1 MTQRKF
7 SPAKTPSPPAAKRP
21 AATADITLGQ
31 ALALHQQGNL
41 VEAEKLYR
49 QVLVSQPAHADALH
63 LLGVMAVQKGNAL
76 AGVEWITQAVKI
88 NPAYLDAHLNLANAC
103 LSLSMHQQALD
114 SLDAALKLKP
124 DLPDALNRRG
134 AALSALGRHTEAL
147 LSHEQ
152 ALKYKPDFPNAHNN
166 RGNALAALHR
176 FDEALQAYGQALAI
190 KTDHFDALNNR
201 GNVLVVT
208 GKYQEAIASYDLAI
222 ELVPNHVEALS
233 NRANALRCLN
243 RNDQALTSCDLALRL
258 QPDNLG
264 ALMNRG
270 AILRGVNRT
279 DEALA
284 CYEKIL
290 ALAPAHAD
298 AHWHESLCR
307 LLVGDF
313 AQGWKKYEWRW
324 KSTERIKARRN
335 FVQPLWTGEASL
347 QGKTI
352 LLHAEQGFGDSIQFA
367 RYVALVEERGGQVVL
382 EMPDPLCRLMAR
394 LEGER
399 KVWVSG
405 EPLPDFDFHCPLLS
419 LPLAFK
425 TEIQTIPSAPH
436 YLVCDPALAAAW
448 KVKLGPRQKL
458 RIGVAW
464 SGNKDHKNNH
474 NRSIALSD
482 FLQVTSSP
490 AQFFGLSRDL
500 SLAEG
505 ALLAKE
511 SGIVQL
517 GDALT
522 DFADTAALISK
533 LDLVISVD
541 TSTAHLAAAL
551 GVPTWVLL
559 PFSPDWRWLLHRAD
573 SPWYPSV
580 RLFRQPAVG
589 DWASV
594 LSQVADEIRAMA
606 ARADPA

>member
-1 MTQRKF
+1 M
-7 SPAKTPSPPAAKRP
+7 
-21 AATADITLGQ
+21 TLGQ
-31 ALALHQQGNL
+31 ALALHQQGHL

-49 QVLVSQPAHADALH
+49 QVLVVQPANADALH
-63 LLGVMAVQKGNAL
+63 LLGVMAVQKGDAL

-114 SLDAALKLKP
+114 SFDAALKLKP

-134 AALSALGRHTEAL
+134 AALSALGRHTKAL

-152 ALKYKPDFPNAHNN
+152 ALKLKPDFPDAHNN
-166 RGNALAALHR
+166 RGNALAKLNR
-176 FDEALQAYGQALAI
+176 FDEALQAYGHALAI
-190 KTDHFDALNNR
+190 KADHFDALNNR
-201 GNVLVVT
+201 GNVLMFT
-208 GKYQEAIASYDLAI
+208 GKYQEAVFSYDLAI
-222 ELVPNHVEALS
+222 QLVPNHVEALS

-243 RNDQALTSCDLALRL
+243 RNDEALASCELALRL
-258 QPDNLG
+258 QPDNVG

-270 AILRGVNRT
+270 AILRGINRT
-279 DEALA
+279 GEALA
-284 CYEKIL
+284 CYEKVL
-290 ALAPAHAD
+290 VLAPGHAD

-313 AQGWKKYEWRW
+313 AQGWRKYEWRW
-324 KSTERIKARRN
+324 KSTERNLAGRN
-335 FVQPLWTGEASL
+335 FAQPLWTGEASL

-367 RYVALVEERGGQVVL
+367 RYAALVEARGGKVVL
-382 EMPDPLCRLMAR
+382 EMPAPLCRLMAR
-394 LEGER
+394 LEGAST
-399 KVWVSG
+399 VWVSG

-425 TEIQTIPSAPH
+425 TELQSIPSAPR
-436 YLVCDPALAAAW
+436 YLTCDPALAEAW
-448 KVKLGPRQKL
+448 KAKLGPRQKL
-458 RIGVAW
+458 RVGVAW

-474 NRSIALSD
+474 NRSIALAD
-482 FLQVTSSP
+482 FLQIASGP
-490 AQFFGLSRDL
+490 AQFFGLSWDL
-500 SLAEG
+500 SLADR

-511 SGIVQL
+511 GGIVQL
-517 GDALT
+517 GDDLA
-522 DFADTAALISK
+522 DFADTAALISN

-541 TSTAHLAAAL
+541 TSVAHLAGAL

-559 PFSPDWRWLLHRAD
+559 PFSPDWRWLLHRTD

-594 LSQVADEIRAMA
+594 LSHVASEIPAMA
-606 ARADPA
+606 ARVHSA

>member
-1 MTQRKF
+1 M
-7 SPAKTPSPPAAKRP
+7 
-21 AATADITLGQ
+21 
-31 ALALHQQGNL
+31 
-41 VEAEKLYR
+41 EAEKLYR
-49 QVLVSQPAHADALH
+49 QVLVAQPAHADALH
-63 LLGVMAVQKGNAL
+63 LLGVMAVQKGDAL
-76 AGVEWITQAVKI
+76 AGIEWIIQAVKI

-103 LSLSMHQQALD
+103 LSLSRHQQALD
-114 SLDAALKLKP
+114 SFDAALKLKP

-152 ALKYKPDFPNAHNN
+152 ALKLKPDFPDAHNN
-166 RGNALAALHR
+166 RGNALATLNR

-190 KTDHFDALNNR
+190 KADHFDALNNR
-201 GNVLVVT
+201 GNVLVFL
-208 GKYQEAIASYDLAI
+208 GHYQPALVSYDMAI
-222 ELVPNHVEALS
+222 GLVPHHVEALS

-243 RNDQALTSCDLALRL
+243 RNEEALASCDLALRL

-270 AILRGVNRT
+270 AILRGTNQT
-279 DEALA
+279 DAALA

-307 LLVGDF
+307 LLIGDF
-313 AQGWKKYEWRW
+313 VQGWNKYEWRW
-324 KSTERIKARRN
+324 QSSERIKARRN
-335 FVQPLWTGEASL
+335 FAQPLWTGEASL

-352 LLHAEQGFGDSIQFA
+352 LLHAEQGLGDSIQFA
-367 RYVALVEERGGQVVL
+367 RYVALVEARGGQVVL
-382 EMPDPLCRLMAR
+382 EMPAPLCRLMAG

-399 KVWVSG
+399 RVCVSG
-405 EPLPDFDFHCPLLS
+405 EPLPDFDLHCPLLS

-425 TEIQTIPSAPH
+425 TELQSIPSAPH
-436 YLVCDPALAAAW
+436 YLACDPALAAAW
-448 KVKLGPRQKL
+448 KLKLGPRQKL

-474 NRSIALSD
+474 NRSIALAE
-482 FLQVTSSP
+482 FLQVLADP
-490 AQFFGLSRDL
+490 AQFFSLSKDL
-500 SLAEG
+500 SLADS
-505 ALLAKE
+505 ALLTKE
-511 SGIVQL
+511 SSVVPF

-522 DFADTAALISK
+522 DFADTAALISH

-541 TSTAHLAAAL
+541 TSVAHLAGAL

-559 PFSPDWRWLLHRAD
+559 PFSPDWRWLLNRAD

-594 LSQVADEIRAMA
+594 LAQVGDEIRAMA